1 MDKGKG
7 NEFIIDLNDE
17 DFDYQYDNIVKTE
30 FDEEDILVSDKIFN
44 DLTVEDVWKMEFSS
58 VEEAEEFYNLFAKVT
73 GFSVRNDD
81 VKRYK
86 NQNIVSRK
94 WVCSKEGYRHRV
106 CLENENRKREPKAVT
121 RVGCEATFR
130 IGFNKQMNKWVVKEF
145 MANHNHPLVE
155 QKNTQ
160 FLRSHRVI
168 KNADKAQLNVMRGVG
183 MGTSQIMDYM
193 VQQSGG
199 YNKVGFT
206 KKDLYNHVDA
216 DRRVHLRDG
225 DVEGVLAYLCGKS
238 EMDPSFYYKYN
249 VDEDNRLANL
259 FWADSTN
266 ESVSTYTWVLE
277 TFLDAMNNKK
287 PLSVITDGDK
297 AMRKAIKRIFPDS
310 CHRLCAWHIQRNAFT
325 NVHVK
330 DFTNH
335 FSKCMFMEGTVEEFE
350 CAWNDMLEMFNLQG
364 HKWVTDIYA
373 KHSRWAET
381 YLRGHFFAGTI
392 FTRQSF
398 LKFKDEMKNAELFF
412 PDSTENHGGYR
423 VHTLTKFRSP
433 NKIWKIEHLEEIPET
448 CIMKRWS
455 KLAKETVQV
464 HHDNESQGDATN
476 IIRYGAL
483 SSMCSWMSYFASQSK
498 KAFKEARCEIQR
510 LTYQMEELC
519 KNSAEESEREDLK
532 ATKHHVRD
540 PIIVKTKGNPEF
552 INTHN
557 AFINIEDSIEDM
569 GDMPSLLNHN
579 MEGGSRHET
588 NEFSQNVTMNH
599 FTSGI
604 SGASSTYHNQ

>member
-7 NEFIIDLNDE
+7 KEFIIDLNDE
-17 DFDYQYDNIVKTE
+17 DFDYQYDSIVKTE
-30 FDEEDILVSDKIFN
+30 SDEEAILVSDKIFN

-73 GFSVRNDD
+73 GFSVRKDD
-81 VKRYK
+81 VKRDK
-86 NQNIVSRK
+86 NQNIVSR
-94 WVCSKEGYRHRV
+94 
-106 CLENENRKREPKAVT
+106 
-121 RVGCEATFR
+121 
-130 IGFNKQMNKWVVKEF
+130 
-145 MANHNHPLVE
+145 
-155 QKNTQ
+155 
-160 FLRSHRVI
+160 
-168 KNADKAQLNVMRGVG
+168 
-183 MGTSQIMDYM
+183 TSQIMDYM

-199 YNKVGFT
+199 YNNVGFT

-225 DVEGVLAYLCGKS
+225 DAEGALAYLCGKS

-259 FWADSTN
+259 FWADSTSKLDYSCFGDVLAFDTTYRTN
-266 ESVSTYTWVLE
+266 AYKKPLVILVGINHHHQTIVFGCALLVDESVSTYTWVLE

-350 CAWNDMLEMFNLQG
+350 CAWNDMLEMFNLHG
-364 HKWVTDIYA
+364 HNTQRCESMNAYLNRFLKTRLKLFEFVKHFDRALSRIRHNEAKAEFETHHSSAVLTTKLYA
-373 KHSRWAET
+373 LEK
-381 YLRGHFFAGTI
+381 YAGTV

-398 LKFKDEMKNAELFF
+398 LKFRDEMKNAIVF
-412 PDSTENHGGYR
+412 PFGFPCPHMI
-423 VHTLTKFRSP
+423 VVM
-433 NKIWKIEHLEEIPET
+433 KIEHLEEIPET

-483 SSMCSWMSYFASQSK
+483 SSMCSRMSYLHLNRK
-498 KAFKEARCEIQR
+498 KLLKRLDVKYKDSLVKWKNFVKIQ
-510 LTYQMEELC
+510 
-519 KNSAEESEREDLK
+519 KK
-532 ATKHHVRD
+532 V
-540 PIIVKTKGNPEF
+540 
-552 INTHN
+552 
-557 AFINIEDSIEDM
+557 
-569 GDMPSLLNHN
+569 
-579 MEGGSRHET
+579 
-588 NEFSQNVTMNH
+588 NEK
-599 FTSGI
+599 I
-604 SGASSTYHNQ
+604 